1 MKNNCTTVF
10 LYSQLLLMILP
21 FTCLILIQVV
31 MQLSKRVGV
40 WSTTVSYTLLRARGH
55 EVGCHPFESQLIAVE
70 KHGGYQ
76 GLLGAG

>member
-1 MKNNCTTVF
+1 MTMHIQYLVKPLFLSEFNNRKYMKNNSTTF

-40 WSTTVSYTLLRARGH
+40 
-55 EVGCHPFESQLIAVE
+55 
-70 KHGGYQ
+70 
-76 GLLGAG
+76 